1 MEEEEEE
8 KDESDEPSQKR
19 RKLSEGDDQKMKK
32 RSKQPKE
39 AKETISKPVKDE
51 SVKPGVNKP
60 GSLIGKKRRERKGKK
75 GSK

>member
-1 MEEEEEE
+1 M
-8 KDESDEPSQKR
+8 
-19 RKLSEGDDQKMKK
+19 SEGDDQKMKK

-51 SVKPGVNKP
+51 SVKRANKP
-60 GSLIGKKRRERKGKK
+60 GSIIGRKQRERKGKK